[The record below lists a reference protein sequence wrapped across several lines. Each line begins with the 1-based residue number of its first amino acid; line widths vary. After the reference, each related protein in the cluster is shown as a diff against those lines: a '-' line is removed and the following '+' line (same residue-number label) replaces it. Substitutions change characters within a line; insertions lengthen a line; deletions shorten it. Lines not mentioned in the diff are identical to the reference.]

1 MLPTPAKFHYNF
13 NLRDLSRI
21 WEGMLHMEPDILTSV
36 EILLGLWR
44 HECTRVIADRFVNA
58 ADKEWFDHCLVRVI
72 EEELG
77 QAIRDKLP
85 DEPYFVDFLRDP
97 PEATGDE
104 PEDAEVEAPK
114 IYEPVS
120 CVVLFFN
127 VFYIYFI
134 SFTDSI
140 LS

>member
-21 WEGMLHMEPDILTSV
+21 WEGMLHMEHDILTSV

-58 ADKEWFDHCLVRVI
+58 ADKEWFDNCLVRII

-120 CVVLFFN
+120 HVVLF
-127 VFYIYFI
+127 I
-134 SFTDSI
+134 
-140 LS
+140 